1 MRLIILLRKD
11 SNVNLFRDILIDSIA
26 SGEGDECYLGSGFFQ
41 ELKKTKNGV
50 DNYRASK
57 EKSSSQNRLC
67 CSLAKHNFKITTI
80 GVHNSTWKKPY
91 AEFCNALHAHG
102 IRLTSYF
109 LSKSWHAKT
118 FILLKDR
125 RPILGIIGSS
135 NMTRPAFS
143 SGGTFNYEADVVM
156 WDDSIRGLDGI
167 MSSVIEGNENPF
179 GLIVTDYDPD
189 KNKGVSIADRLNG
202 IIGEIQDLF
211 GSANEFDFEAELNK

>member
-1 MRLIILLRKD
+1 M
-11 SNVNLFRDILIDSIA
+11 
-26 SGEGDECYLGSGFFQ
+26 
-41 ELKKTKNGV
+41 
-50 DNYRASK
+50 
-57 EKSSSQNRLC
+57 
-67 CSLAKHNFKITTI
+67 
-80 GVHNSTWKKPY
+80 
-91 AEFCNALHAHG
+91 
-102 IRLTSYF
+102 
-109 LSKSWHAKT
+109 
-118 FILLKDR
+118 KDR